1 MSHYS
6 RYNITAEAEAVTTH
20 GFHALAFM
28 AEAAIFTYLGA
39 DFLLS
44 DFDAEACDWRLV
56 TPPSLLK
63 QLVPRSDRSQDTIV
77 VWFRWRL

>member
-44 DFDAEACDWRLV
+44 DFDAEAWDWRLV
-56 TPPSLLK
+56 TPTVLFLK
-63 QLVPRSDRSQDTIV
+63 LAPRSNPSQDTIV
-77 VWFRWRL
+77 VWCRWRL

>member
-44 DFDAEACDWRLV
+44 DFDAEAWDWRLV
-56 TPPSLLK
+56 TPTVLFLK
-63 QLVPRSDRSQDTIV
+63 LAPRSDRSQEMIV
-77 VWFRWRL
+77 VVCRWRL

>member
-44 DFDAEACDWRLV
+44 DFDAEAWDWRLV
-56 TPPSLLK
+56 TPPSFLK
-63 QLVPRSDRSQDTIV
+63 LAPRSDPSQDTIV
-77 VWFRWRL
+77 VWCRWRL

>member
-44 DFDAEACDWRLV
+44 DFDASPGPMA
-56 TPPSLLK
+56 
-63 QLVPRSDRSQDTIV
+63 
-77 VWFRWRL
+77 